1 GLHISDALAEWV
13 LANGVRSIMV
23 GTPEKLSEPDIVA
36 AIREPRTLANVN
48 DSGAHLQLFS
58 GAGEHMYLLTHYVR
72 EAGLLSVEAAVHDD
86 GILVLDACPSRAVFE
101 QFSQSPQFR
110 DAVAT
115 AGLPSPR
122 VDLVGEV
129 HAARGRGI
137 GR

>member
-1 GLHISDALAEWV
+1 MFLGSYSFEGDPTEL
-13 LANGVRSIMV
+13 
-23 GTPEKLSEPDIVA
+23 VA
-36 AIREPRTLANVN
+36 AYERLMAQFPPESTDLHVC
-48 DSGAHLQLFS
+48 
-58 GAGEHMYLLTHYVR
+58 V
-72 EAGLLSVEAAVHDD
+72 VHDD